1 MARDEEKNT
10 MQDAMPRYD
19 WRRDLI
25 RERERAVDYE
35 IKKIYSKYDTVDDSV
50 ALGTFFASA
59 AWILKYVSRY
69 LNEHALMV
77 ASFFRVNA
85 KRLENGE
92 PALLDLGK
100 FVQMCRNDIANGA
113 NPPPEPPAPE
123 PPAEMEPAYDGEP
136 YSPFSPGK
144 LERQQREA
152 KERRRLA
159 ELRARREAR
168 DPLLEGLDYPETYAS
183 ASDAY

>member
-1 MARDEEKNT
+1 
-10 MQDAMPRYD
+10 MP
-19 WRRDLI
+19 
-25 RERERAVDYE
+25 
-35 IKKIYSKYDTVDDSV
+35 
-50 ALGTFFASA
+50 
-59 AWILKYVSRY
+59 
-69 LNEHALMV
+69 
-77 ASFFRVNA
+77 
-85 KRLENGE
+85 
-92 PALLDLGK
+92 
-100 FVQMCRNDIANGA
+100 
-113 NPPPEPPAPE
+113 PPAPE

-144 LERQQREA
+144 MERQQREA